1 MSLASRMDV
10 NVCKPLVR
18 PTEGLHYK
26 PDELPN
32 DVWQAV
38 GAYMENF
45 ALGTE
50 EIL

>member
-1 MSLASRMDV
+1 MDA
-10 NVCKPLVR
+10 NVCKPLGR

-26 PDELPN
+26 PDELPK

-38 GAYMENF
+38 GTYMENF
-45 ALGTE
+45 EVGTE